1 MLGGRLFVSAPAAA
15 PAPRRAPLATA
26 VPPCRKRRRVVGADL
41 SSTSIGLLIADPRL
55 KLDPHETLGEL
66 HLQFAAVSKAV
77 DFDHD

>member
-1 MLGGRLFVSAPAAA
+1 
-15 PAPRRAPLATA
+15 